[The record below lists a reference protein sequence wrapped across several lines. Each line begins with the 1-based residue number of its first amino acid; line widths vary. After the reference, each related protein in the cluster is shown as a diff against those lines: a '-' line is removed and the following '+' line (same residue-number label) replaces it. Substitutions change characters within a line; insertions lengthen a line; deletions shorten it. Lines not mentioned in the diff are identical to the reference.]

1 MTNDIRSLRAIALGV
16 LASGVVTTATAH
28 TVSGT
33 LGDAASAT
41 DVYQAICFDD
51 ETGPPQSLVAQ
62 VLDKADVQTPVV
74 SVTIRR
80 GTAGNG
86 IAATS
91 TDRIDADANYS
102 RLIWVNGGA
111 GTYDVYV
118 GKDGPGAESYD
129 LIYHCLTG
137 RSGEGKHTGT
147 DLGVRQNQ

>member
-1 MTNDIRSLRAIALGV
+1 MFIDQGSFRAVVLGV
-16 LASGVVTTATAH
+16 LACGAVTPASAH
-28 TVSGT
+28 TVSET
-33 LGDAASAT
+33 LGDAADAT

-51 ETGPPQSLVAQ
+51 ETGPPVALVAQ
-62 VLDKADVQTPVV
+62 VLDKADVQKPVL

-80 GTAGNG
+80 GTTGNG

-91 TDRIDADANYS
+91 TDRVDADANYS

-111 GTYDVYV
+111 GTYEVYV

-137 RSGEGKHTGT
+137 RNGEGKHTGT
-147 DLGVRQNQ
+147 DLGIRQNQ